1 MNQTTLVT
9 RHDRLP
15 VFDLTEDPGDVFAE
29 TAYQALASA
38 PPIAR
43 TSRGEFLV
51 TGHPEAVRILR
62 DPHAEPRFDYPTT
75 GSRWNQLAERFFVF
89 LDGPT
94 HRRLRSAF
102 DVEFTRRAIEKAPLQ
117 TISEFRAAAF
127 MAQLGRQGTADAI
140 TDFAVPCTVEIL
152 CRVLGVED
160 AAVPGVV
167 DLAARVRS
175 TGDQDG
181 GFLDRVASEL
191 ESVADLLVEAGRINH
206 RMLTRIEEACGNDRA
221 LVRATVSLLLLAGF
235 ETSANLFANIV
246 FALLWDPRRVRTLV
260 RAGPEVLHTAVEE
273 LLRLYSPAHVVA
285 RTARQPIEVNG
296 TVLPEGARIAV
307 FLRLCNTD
315 GRVFPNPHLMDLQR
329 APNPHLSFS
338 HGRHY
343 CLGATLARIEM
354 AEMLRALMPFL
365 AGLDLAGSAPA
376 WTEQALGRSLVT
388 LPVRLRTPDTD
399 ASLGDGP

>member
-1 MNQTTLVT
+1 MTQHN
-9 RHDRLP
+9 RRP
-15 VFDLTEDPGDVFAE
+15 VFDPTEDPGDVFAE
-29 TAYQALASA
+29 TAYQALKSA

-43 TSRGEFLV
+43 TSRGDFLV
-51 TGHPEAVRILR
+51 TGHLEAVRVLR
-62 DPHAEPRFDYPTT
+62 DPHAEPRFDYPTM
-75 GSRWNQLAERFFVF
+75 GSPWNQLAERFFVF
-89 LDGPT
+89 LDGSV

-102 DVEFTRRAIEKAPLQ
+102 DAEFTRRALESVPLPE
-117 TISEFRAAAF
+117 ISEYRAAAF
-127 MAQLGRQGTADAI
+127 MAQLDGKGTADVI

-152 CRVLGVED
+152 CRVLGIAD
-160 AAVPGVV
+160 AAVPDVV

-175 TGDQDG
+175 TGDQDKR
-181 GFLDRVASEL
+181 FLDRVASEL
-191 ESVADLLVEAGRINH
+191 GSATDALMGAGRLNQ
-206 RMLTRIEEACGNDRA
+206 RMLTRIEEACGKDRA

-246 FALLWDPRRVRTLV
+246 FALLWDPRRVRALV
-260 RAGPEVLHTAVEE
+260 GAGPDVLPTAVEE

-285 RTARQPIEVNG
+285 RTARRPIEVGG

-315 GRVFPNPHLMDLQR
+315 SRVFADPHLMDLQR
-329 APNPHLSFS
+329 TPNPHLSFS

-354 AEMLRALMPFL
+354 TSMLQALMPYL
-365 AGLDLAGSAPA
+365 GRLDLADSTPA

-388 LPVRLRTPDTD
+388 LPVRLRTPDTA
-399 ASLGDGP
+399 ASFGVGP